1 MILVVLRGVFFA
13 FGSFTL
19 QGSLLKFKSQAMYT
33 IDKWKW
39 KFVQTHSSDKSQS
52 KAGLISSSEGWQSI
66 NWEAK
71 IIPNKHNNKNPY

>member
-1 MILVVLRGVFFA
+1 MILVVLRVFFA

-33 IDKWKW
+33 INKWKW
-39 KFVQTHSSDKSQS
+39 KFVQTHSSVKSQS